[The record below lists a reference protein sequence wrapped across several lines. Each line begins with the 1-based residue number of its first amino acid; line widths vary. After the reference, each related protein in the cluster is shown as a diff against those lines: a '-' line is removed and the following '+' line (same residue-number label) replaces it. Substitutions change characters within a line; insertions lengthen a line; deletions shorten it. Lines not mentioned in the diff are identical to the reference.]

1 MKKKLFLPVAAV
13 AAAVTM
19 LASCIKNDGPTCYP
33 NTLEKDR
40 AVIDSFIDK
49 NPSLGYLS
57 YNTTY
62 SAYMGVADPGTG
74 SQPKDDSLVTFKYTI
89 SLMNGTELAS
99 DEIKTIGNMGTPL
112 RLKDLIDQ
120 NGQPT
125 LHYAALSVLKKGG
138 KFKVIL
144 PSSLYFSCAPQKPQ
158 GWKETAPGY
167 SQLIYDY
174 ILTDVKAPN

>member
-49 NPSLGYLS
+49 NPSVSYLS

-74 SQPKDDSLVTFKYTI
+74 SQPKDDSLVSFKYTM
-89 SLMNGTELAS
+89 SLMNGTEIGTS
-99 DEIKTIGNMGTPL
+99 DEIKTNSNGTPL
-112 RLKDLIDQ
+112 RLKDLMDQ
-120 NGQPT
+120 SGQPS
-125 LHYAALSVLKKGG
+125 LYYAALSTLKKGG

-144 PSSLYFSCAPQKPQ
+144 PSSIYFSCAPQTINGKSV
-158 GWKETAPGY
+158 PGY